1 MRYTREYEK
10 LAKRMAEAVEL
21 EEAWKDVEKV
31 YGKNA
36 TKSLKSLVPAD
47 PLLLHD
53 LMVISHLADGKS
65 RKEVRAMLNEYTEKD
80 WEYDMKNF
88 AETILKAK
96 DTARNYINS
105 KNKERDEKGEI

>member
-1 MRYTREYEK
+1 MKYTREYEK

-36 TKSLKSLVPAD
+36 TKSLKSLTPAD

-53 LMVISHLADGKS
+53 LMVISHLGDGKS
-65 RKEVRAMLNEYTEKD
+65 RKEVQEMLDNYTEKD

-88 AETILKAK
+88 AITITKAK
-96 DTARNYINS
+96 DAAKSYIDS
-105 KNKERDEKGEI
+105 RKNKE